1 MRHNIFS
8 DVLNEYV
15 FRILFI
21 ITQNVYLYTPV
32 FSNVHSIS
40 PYFPVFSPR
49 ITTFISC
56 SQLYFNYLHK
66 LPALHW
72 SSHRKCS
79 IEICVLENFTKF
91 TGKHLCQSL
100 FFNKV
105 AGLRLSTLLKKRLWH
120 KCFTVNFVKFLKT
133 PFFTEHL
140 QWLPLVIPFLRIC
153 RYHISCYK
161 MFFIGMLFI
170 IYFLLFI
177 YHYLFSVEV
186 CYI

>member
-8 DVLNEYV
+8 DVLNKYV

-79 IEICVLENFTKF
+79 IEICVLENFIKF

-105 AGLRLSTLLKKRLWH
+105 AGLSPTNN
-120 KCFTVNFVKFLKT
+120 FTENDS
-133 PFFTEHL
+133 TEHL
-140 QWLPLVIPFLRIC
+140 PTTVSDYKNHLE
-153 RYHISCYK
+153 CY
-161 MFFIGMLFI
+161 MLFWCMHVFMFCQKVI
-170 IYFLLFI
+170 KHFFVLIC
-177 YHYLFSVEV
+177 HQHFSIGGHG
-186 CYI
+186 YI

>member
-1 MRHNIFS
+1 MYSKCGTIFCQMYGMNMYEWMNI
-8 DVLNEYV
+8 
-15 FRILFI
+15 I
-21 ITQNVYLYTPV
+21 ITQNMYLYTPV

-40 PYFPVFSPR
+40 PYFPVFSLR

-66 LPALHW
+66 LPALHR

-105 AGLRLSTLLKKRLWH
+105 PCLRPTNN
-120 KCFTVNFVKFLKT
+120 FTEND
-133 PFFTEHL
+133 FTEHL
-140 QWLPLVIPFLRIC
+140 PDCFWLQESF
-153 RYHISCYK
+153 
-161 MFFIGMLFI
+161 GMLHI
-170 IYFLLFI
+170 VLM
-177 YHYLFSVEV
+177 HV
-186 CYI
+186 CIHVLPESY